1 MITIFE
7 FLVISVVTILDY
19 VLIKTLLER
28 YKKY

>member
-7 FLVISVVTILDY
+7 FLAISVVSILNY
-19 VLIKTLLER
+19 VLFKTLLER

>member
-7 FLVISVVTILDY
+7 FLAISVVTILDY